1 MKSKGSKFP
10 GGYKDAEFKRICNK
24 IYGITRRMRK
34 IELVNNTCE
43 SEEKQ
48 QLKKQK

>member
-24 IYGITRRMRK
+24 IYGIIRRMRK
-34 IELVNNTCE
+34 IEQVNTCE

-48 QLKKQK
+48 LKK